1 MKLGVI
7 GAGNMG
13 GALIRGFAANK
24 RADDEII
31 IFDLDKEKVKEC
43 VDQGGVN
50 AAGSMAELI
59 LASDAVL
66 IALKPNIFD
75 TVIPEIAAV
84 GQGKDKV
91 YISIAAGVSIRW
103 LKSVLGEDSKVI
115 RVMPNT
121 PAMVGE
127 GMAAIARSNTVPDYV
142 FADVVRIFESV
153 GRACAVSEDKL
164 DVITGIS
171 GSSPAYAYMYIQ
183 ALIEQAMAEGLDE
196 EEAKGFAAQATLG
209 AAKMVLESDV
219 SPEQLRINVC
229 SPGGTTIEAVHVLE
243 DEDFIGIVKKAV
255 AACIAKSKLM
265 TK

>member
-1 MKLGVI
+1 
-7 GAGNMG
+7 MG

-31 IFDLDKEKVKEC
+31 IFDLDKEKVAGCLKY
-43 VDQGGVN
+43 GGVT
-50 AAGSMAELI
+50 AADSMAELI

-75 TVIPEIAAV
+75 KVVPEIAAV
-84 GQGKDKV
+84 SNDDNKV
-91 YISIAAGVSIRW
+91 YISIAAGVSIKW
-103 LKSVLGEDSKVI
+103 LQKVLGEGSRVI

-127 GMAAIARSNTVPDYV
+127 GMAAIARSSEVPDDV

-153 GRACAVSEDKL
+153 GRACAVDEDKL

-183 ALIEQAMAEGLDE
+183 ALIEQAMASGLDE

-209 AAKMVLESDV
+209 AAKMVLDCEI

-243 DEDFIGIVKKAV
+243 DEGFIDTVKKAT